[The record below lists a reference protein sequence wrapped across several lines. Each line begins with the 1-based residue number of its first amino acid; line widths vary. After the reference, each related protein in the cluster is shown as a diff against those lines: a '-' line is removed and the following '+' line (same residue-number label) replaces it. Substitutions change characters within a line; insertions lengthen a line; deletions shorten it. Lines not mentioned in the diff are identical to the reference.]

1 MQLKR
6 EEVYSVFNEGRLCG
20 LEYVSYV
27 LKQEV
32 QTINDLS
39 EVIKN
44 IDKEIEEQKDNRNLE
59 VIRQLT
65 LSNPEV
71 NEE

>member
-6 EEVYSVFNEGRLCG
+6 EEVYNVFNEGRLCG
-20 LEYVSYV
+20 LEYVSFV

-32 QTINDLS
+32 HTMNDLC
-39 EVIKN
+39 EVIKK
-44 IDKEIEEQKDNRNLE
+44 IDEEIEEQKNNRNLE

-65 LSNPEV
+65 LPNPQV

>member
-39 EVIKN
+39 EVI
-44 IDKEIEEQKDNRNLE
+44 
-59 VIRQLT
+59 
-65 LSNPEV
+65 
-71 NEE
+71 